1 MWEKGREGRK
11 VRRRESEGGKEG
23 EKRERGRM
31 WAQGYNYT
39 M

>member
-1 MWEKGREGRK
+1 M
-11 VRRRESEGGKEG
+11 RRRESEGGKEG

-31 WAQGYNYT
+31 WAQGYNCA